1 MMIIILLGV
10 SGSGKTTIGRLLAK
24 ELGWK
29 FHDADEF
36 HPASNLEK
44 MRRGI
49 ALTDADRRPWL
60 EKLCELL
67 KERIAR
73 KENLI
78 LACSALKKEYRDYL
92 QISDEIKWVYFKGEY
107 QLIADRLQQ
116 RRGHFMNPDLL
127 RSQFETLE
135 EPQGDAL
142 VVDVD
147 ASPTKIVQKIR
158 KQLRI

>member
-1 MMIIILLGV
+1 MIIILFGV

-24 ELGWK
+24 DLGWK

-36 HPASNLEK
+36 HPARNLEK

-49 ALTDADRRPWL
+49 ALTDADRWPWL
-60 EKLCELL
+60 EKLRELL
-67 KERIAR
+67 RERIAR

-78 LACSALKKEYRDYL
+78 LACSALKEEYRDYL
-92 QISDEIKWVYFKGEY
+92 QISDEIKWVYLKGEY

-116 RRGHFMNPDLL
+116 RRGHFMNPILL
-127 RSQFETLE
+127 RNQFELLE
-135 EPQGDAL
+135 EPKGDAL

-147 ASPTKIVQKIR
+147 ASPTRIVQKIR